1 MIEEF
6 QKVVDWSMDVVEIR
20 AKGALTKSKIPGVEY
35 VINPYI
41 GCGHGCRY
49 CYAAFMSKWSRYHA
63 KSAWGTF
70 VEVKVNIA
78 EVLRDELSRKRKRG
92 AVLLSSTCDP
102 YQPVEAQFGLTRE
115 CILLLDQFGWGI
127 DILTRSPLVIRDI
140 DLLRSMSNVS
150 VGFSIPTDN
159 DQVRETLEPRSPSI
173 AARLKALKELH
184 RAGIKTWVFI
194 APMLPLNPEKLH
206 EAVAP
211 YVSYVMIDRLNYQ
224 GKVRRLLYEKGWDYA
239 LTESYAT
246 EMESKLIILFGEKA
260 EIV

>member
-1 MIEEF
+1 
-6 QKVVDWSMDVVEIR
+6 
-20 AKGALTKSKIPGVEY
+20 
-35 VINPYI
+35 
-41 GCGHGCRY
+41 
-49 CYAAFMSKWSRYHA
+49 
-63 KSAWGTF
+63 
-70 VEVKVNIA
+70 
-78 EVLRDELSRKRKRG
+78 
-92 AVLLSSTCDP
+92 
-102 YQPVEAQFGLTRE
+102 
-115 CILLLDQFGWGI
+115 
-127 DILTRSPLVIRDI
+127 
-140 DLLRSMSNVS
+140 MSNVS

-224 GKVRRLLYEKGWDYA
+224 GKVRSLLYEKGLDYA

>member
-1 MIEEF
+1 
-6 QKVVDWSMDVVEIR
+6 MDVVEIR

-49 CYAAFMSKWSRYHA
+49 CYAAFMAKWSRYHA

-78 EVLRDELSRKRKRG
+78 EALHDELSRKRKRG
-92 AVLLSSTCDP
+92 TVLLSSTCDP
-102 YQPVEAQFGLTRE
+102 YQPVEARFGLTRK

-127 DILTRSPLVIRDI
+127 DILTRSPLVTRDI
-140 DLLRSMSNVS
+140 DLLGSISNVS

-159 DQVRETLEPRSPSI
+159 DQIREVLEPRSPSI
-173 AARLKALKELH
+173 SARLRALKELH
-184 RAGIKTWVFI
+184 SAGIKTWVFI

-211 YVSYVMIDRLNYQ
+211 YVNYVMIDRLNYPE
-224 GKVRRLLYEKGWDYA
+224 KVRSLLYEKGWDHA
-239 LTESYAT
+239 LTESYVRRL
-246 EMESKLIILFGEKA
+246 ESELMILFGAKA
-260 EIV
+260 GIV